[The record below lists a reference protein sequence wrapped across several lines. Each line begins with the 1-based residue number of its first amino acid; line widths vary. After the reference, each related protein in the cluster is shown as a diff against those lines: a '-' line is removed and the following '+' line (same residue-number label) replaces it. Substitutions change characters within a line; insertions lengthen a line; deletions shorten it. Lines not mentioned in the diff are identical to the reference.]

1 MTRVAELAALTED
14 LERHLGDPHDLA
26 GPVPFATVLD
36 LDEREQ
42 YPHVQLDHLR
52 AWTAHEYGVPVSAG
66 GRGVAT
72 QDSIAFGTA
81 IARRDATLATAL
93 SITMLAYL
101 PIWVAGTDEQRERY
115 GRAVCNGA
123 KVSWGLSEREHGS
136 DLLANSMTARRVAG
150 GYVVDG
156 EKWLI
161 GNATL
166 ADHIVLFVRTEE
178 RGGPAGFSI
187 LVLDKR
193 STPAH
198 QISAVPAERLHGLRG
213 IDMSGVRLTGCF
225 IPESA
230 RIGEEG
236 RGLEI
241 ALKSSHPVRVMITG
255 IALGCA
261 DTALRLTL
269 DFVTQRRIFGR
280 TVSDVPYSRHKLVEC
295 FADQLLCDVLA
306 NCAAR
311 SLQAS
316 PGQSSVWSSAA
327 KYLVPTTLDRTVSAL
342 GVVLG
347 ARHYLRAHHRYGM
360 FQKAKR
366 DLLVANFADG
376 NTVVNLKNIALQ
388 LENLLA
394 PVDETRLAVARERSA
409 VVFDWDAELPSIR
422 PWAAQTVSRTGDDA
436 MLVLPHALQLL
447 SARAGQGL
455 EAERWQKCVRLGEQF
470 LAEAERMRQERAN
483 LRVHPGR
490 GYGDSAEL
498 FLLAERYCVVH
509 AAASCIAHRAFSSWI
524 TPPLDGA
531 APLLLCLQRLWHM
544 LHPLDTVVDE
554 SDVDAVASAM
564 LRLHDEHRSFGYRQF
579 ALAKSSE
586 PISGGEAP

>member
-14 LERHLGDPHDLA
+14 LERHLGDPYDPA
-26 GPVPFATVLD
+26 GPASFATVLD

-42 YPHVQLDHLR
+42 YPHVLLDHLR
-52 AWTAHEYGVPVSAG
+52 AWRAHEFGVPVSAG

-136 DLLANSMTARRVAG
+136 DLLANEMTARRVPG

-166 ADHIVLFVRTEE
+166 ADYIVLFTRTEE
-178 RGGPAGFSI
+178 RGGPAGFTI

-198 QISAVPAERLHGLRG
+198 QVSAMPDERLHGLRG

-241 ALKSSHPVRVMITG
+241 ALKSSHPVRIMITG

-269 DFVTQRRIFGR
+269 DFSTRRRIFDR
-280 TVSDVPYSRHKLVEC
+280 NVVDVPYSRRKLVEC

-306 NCAAR
+306 NCSAR
-311 SLQAS
+311 SLQTS
-316 PGQSSVWSSAA
+316 PDQSSVWSSVT

-342 GVVLG
+342 AVVLG
-347 ARHYLRAHHRYGM
+347 ARHYLRGHHLYGA

-388 LENLLA
+388 LENLLTPA
-394 PVDETRLAVARERSA
+394 NEDRVAAARERA
-409 VVFDWDAELPSIR
+409 RVIFDWDAELPEIR

-436 MLVLPHALQLL
+436 LLVLPHALELL
-447 SARAGQGL
+447 SERAGDDVETGRW
-455 EAERWQKCVRLGEQF
+455 ERCVRFGRQF
-470 LAEAERMRQERAN
+470 LAEADRMRQECEH
-483 LRVHPGR
+483 LRTRLGR
-490 GYGDSAEL
+490 GYGESAEL

-509 AAASCIAHRAFSSWI
+509 AAAACLAHRAYSSWI

-531 APLLLCLQRLWHM
+531 APLLLCLQRLWHA
-544 LHPLDTVVDE
+544 LHPLDTVIDE
-554 SDVDAVASAM
+554 SDVDEVASV
-564 LRLHDEHRSFGYRQF
+564 LLWLHDEHRSFGYRQF
-579 ALAKSSE
+579 VLAKRSAH
-586 PISGGEAP
+586 ISGGEPR

>member
-14 LERHLGDPHDLA
+14 LERHLGDPHDPA
-26 GPVPFATVLD
+26 GPASFATVLD

-42 YPHVQLDHLR
+42 YPHVLLDHLR
-52 AWTAHEYGVPVSAG
+52 AWRAHEFGVPVSAG

-123 KVSWGLSEREHGS
+123 KISWGLSEREHGS
-136 DLLANSMTARRVAG
+136 DLLANEMTARRVPG

-166 ADHIVLFVRTEE
+166 ADHIVLFTRTGE
-178 RGGPAGFSI
+178 RGGPAGFTI

-198 QISAVPAERLHGLRG
+198 QVSAVPDERLHGLRG

-225 IPESA
+225 VPESA

-241 ALKSSHPVRVMITG
+241 ALKSSHPVRIMITG

-269 DFVTQRRIFGR
+269 DFTTRRRIFGR
-280 TVSDVPYSRHKLVEC
+280 NVVDVPYSRRKLVEC

-306 NCAAR
+306 NCSAR
-311 SLQAS
+311 SLQVS
-316 PGQSSVWSSAA
+316 P
-327 KYLVPTTLDRTVSAL
+327 TR
-342 GVVLG
+342 
-347 ARHYLRAHHRYGM
+347 ARSGR
-360 FQKAKR
+360 
-366 DLLVANFADG
+366 
-376 NTVVNLKNIALQ
+376 
-388 LENLLA
+388 
-394 PVDETRLAVARERSA
+394 RSRST
-409 VVFDWDAELPSIR
+409 WCRR
-422 PWAAQTVSRTGDDA
+422 PWT
-436 MLVLPHALQLL
+436 
-447 SARAGQGL
+447 AR
-455 EAERWQKCVRLGEQF
+455 
-470 LAEAERMRQERAN
+470 
-483 LRVHPGR
+483 
-490 GYGDSAEL
+490 
-498 FLLAERYCVVH
+498 
-509 AAASCIAHRAFSSWI
+509 
-524 TPPLDGA
+524 
-531 APLLLCLQRLWHM
+531 
-544 LHPLDTVVDE
+544 
-554 SDVDAVASAM
+554 
-564 LRLHDEHRSFGYRQF
+564 
-579 ALAKSSE
+579 
-586 PISGGEAP
+586 